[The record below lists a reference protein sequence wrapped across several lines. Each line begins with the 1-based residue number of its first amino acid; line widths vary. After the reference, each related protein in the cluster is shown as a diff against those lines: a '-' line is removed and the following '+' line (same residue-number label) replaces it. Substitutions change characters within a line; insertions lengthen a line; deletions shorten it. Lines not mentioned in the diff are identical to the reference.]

1 MKRALAL
8 MMTIALVG
16 SLMFMGFAGTAA
28 ASHYDNNDK
37 DKDKKG
43 DKVTQDA
50 HAETNQVQYVSQ
62 SNYAA
67 QGDNTAIAA
76 GIGNTAVAD
85 QTQNQANLNAQLGVT
100 TSVNYA
106 DT

>member
-1 MKRALAL
+1 MKRALTL
-8 MMTIALVG
+8 MMAIALVG

-28 ASHYDNNDK
+28 ASHYDKNDK

-50 HAETNQVQYVSQ
+50 HAETNQWQSVSQ
-62 SNYAA
+62 ANFAS
-67 QGDNTAIAA
+67 QGDNTAVAS

-85 QTQNQANLNAQLGVT
+85 QTQNQVNANAQVGIT
-100 TSVNYA
+100 TSANIA
-106 DT
+106 NT